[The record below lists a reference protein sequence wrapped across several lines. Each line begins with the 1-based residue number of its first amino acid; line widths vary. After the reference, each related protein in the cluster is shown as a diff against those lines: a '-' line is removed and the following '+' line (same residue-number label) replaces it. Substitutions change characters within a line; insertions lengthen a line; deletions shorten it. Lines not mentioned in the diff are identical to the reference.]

1 MPAPRAKS
9 WENWAAVRLTNCLR
23 TAIAVTHNPP
33 VEVDRVDVTADPRE
47 DVVSRQYQRWRY
59 PLPIQDLEAIGSGV
73 WHWYDPSN
81 FHRVLFPDRSFKPDM
96 DILIAGCGTNQA
108 AAFAFKNRTAKVVGV
123 DISQPSLDHQQ
134 YLKEKHGLWNLEL
147 HLLPIEELPTL
158 GQDFDLIVSTGVLHH
173 TADPQVSLK
182 ALGSVLRQHGAIG
195 LTMYAKY
202 GRIGVEMLQSVFRDL
217 ELKQDELGV
226 QMAKET
232 MALLPQGHS
241 LQSYIDIEGEEL
253 AYDGAVV
260 DTFLHGRDRSY
271 SVDDV
276 LHLVDSAGLTFQ
288 GWLLN
293 APYYPHDWFTPGT
306 EPHRII
312 NSLPERKLWSVMER
326 LRVFGACHF
335 FMVCRDDRPKESYK
349 VDFSTDAALDYTP
362 QMRMRCGLNGN
373 EIFRPTW
380 RMALN
385 SAQLP
390 FVQSVDG
397 KRTIR
402 EIAQR
407 VAQAGGSTPQ
417 PNVADLESFGRKLF
431 ESLWRLDF
439 LAMALNGGEQPWGR

>member
-1 MPAPRAKS
+1 M
-9 WENWAAVRLTNCLR
+9 R
-23 TAIAVTHNPP
+23 TALAVTHNP
-33 VEVDRVDVTADPRE
+33 RVASDPKDPKVPKHVSDGEKSDPRA

-59 PLPIQDLEAIGSGV
+59 PLPIQDLEAMGDGI
-73 WHWYDPSN
+73 WHWYDPTN
-81 FHRVLFPDRSFKPDM
+81 FHRVMFPDKAYKPNL

-108 AAFAFKNRTAKVVGV
+108 AAIAIRNRESRIVAV

-147 HLLPIEELPTL
+147 HLLPIEEISSL
-158 GQDFDLIVSTGVLHH
+158 GLDFDQIISTGVVHH
-173 TADPQVSLK
+173 TADPAVTMK
-182 ALGSVLRQHGAIG
+182 ALGSVLRRDGSIG

-202 GRIGVEMLQSVFRDL
+202 GRIGVEILQSVFRDL
-217 ELKQDELGV
+217 DLQQDEIGV
-226 QMAKET
+226 QMARET
-232 MALLPQGHS
+232 MALLPAGHS
-241 LQSYIDIEGEEL
+241 LQSYIDIEGDEL

-260 DTFLHGRDRSY
+260 DTFLHRRDRSY
-271 SVDDV
+271 SVDDI
-276 LHLVDSAGLTFQ
+276 LGLVDSAGLEFQ

-335 FMVCRDDRPKESYK
+335 FMVCRQDRPKESYK
-349 VDFSTDAALDYTP
+349 VDFSTDAALNYIP

-373 EIFRPTW
+373 EIFRSNW

-390 FVQSVDG
+390 FAQNVDG
-397 KRTIR
+397 LRTIG
-402 EIAQR
+402 EIAER
-407 VAQAGGSTPQ
+407 VAQTGPQ
-417 PNVADLESFGRKLF
+417 RASVADLQNFGRKLF

-439 LAMALNGGEQPWGR
+439 VAMAIDGGNNPH

>member
-1 MPAPRAKS
+1 MAR
-9 WENWAAVRLTNCLR
+9 
-23 TAIAVTHNPP
+23 AVTDNSR
-33 VEVDRVDVTADPRE
+33 VEVDDVDATADPRE

-232 MALLPQGHS
+232 LALLPQGHS
-241 LQSYIDIEGEEL
+241 IQSYIDIEGEEL

>member
-1 MPAPRAKS
+1 
-9 WENWAAVRLTNCLR
+9 
-23 TAIAVTHNPP
+23 
-33 VEVDRVDVTADPRE
+33 
-47 DVVSRQYQRWRY
+47 
-59 PLPIQDLEAIGSGV
+59 
-73 WHWYDPSN
+73 
-81 FHRVLFPDRSFKPDM
+81 VLFPDRAFKPDL

-182 ALGSVLRQHGAIG
+182 ALGRVLRQHGAIG
-195 LTMYAKY
+195 LTLYAKY

-226 QMAKET
+226 QMARET

-271 SVDDV
+271 SVDDI
-276 LHLVDSAGLTFQ
+276 LHLVDSAGLAFQ